1 MSKED
6 KNIKEQM
13 ELNETP
19 TFAETI
25 KLAVD
30 NGLVAIDPTR
40 EEVELPDDLADAM
53 AYGLEAFNKHKETNV
68 KIEKYETKEGSNDK
82 ELKDG
87 ECVCTCGNHIEK
99 SKVVEIVRAVVDKYN
114 GKVVLAMSEVR
125 DIANAIIAE
134 INK

>member
-1 MSKED
+1 MSKEQN
-6 KNIKEQM
+6 KNIEEKIEGQI
-13 ELNETP
+13 ELDETP
-19 TFAETI
+19 TLAETI
-25 KLAVD
+25 KSAVD
-30 NGLVAIDPTR
+30 NGLVAVDPAK
-40 EEVELPDDLADAM
+40 EAEAIELGIVDKPEM
-53 AYGLEAFNKHKETNV
+53 
-68 KIEKYETKEGSNDK
+68 EKYEAKEGSHDN

-87 ECVCTCGNHIEK
+87 ECICTCGNHIEK